1 MLDKLARMLRGANG
15 ASAGEEPVHRHLA
28 MAVLLV
34 ETARADFADQGEER
48 DVMRRALVDALGLNP
63 DEAAELVDSA
73 FSHSREA
80 VSLHGF
86 LDTLNRELDADGKR
100 QLLEWL
106 WRVAFADGRVD
117 PQEEARVRQLAE
129 LLFLPHSEFVRMRL
143 KVEAEQAAREQD

>member
-1 MLDKLARMLRGANG
+1 MLGKLARILKGAG
-15 ASAGEEPVHRHLA
+15 PAARADEPVHRHLA

-48 DVMRRALVDALGLNP
+48 TVMRNALVEALGLGG

-73 FSHSREA
+73 FSHSHEA
-80 VSLHGF
+80 VSLHAF
-86 LDTLNRELDADGKR
+86 LDTLNRELDGDGKR

-117 PQEEARVRQLAE
+117 PQEEARIRQLAE
-129 LLFLPHSEFVRMRL
+129 LLFLPPSEFVRLRL
-143 KVEAEQAAREQD
+143 KVESERAGRGVD

>member
-1 MLDKLARMLRGANG
+1 MFDKLTRLFR
-15 ASAGEEPVHRHLA
+15 ASPAGNTDEPAHRHLA

-34 ETARADFADQGEER
+34 ETARADFADQSEER
-48 DVMRRALVDALGLNP
+48 AVMRDALVDALGLTR
-63 DEAAELVDSA
+63 DEAAQLVDQA
-73 FSHSREA
+73 FSRSRQT

-117 PQEEARVRQLAE
+117 PQEEARIRQLAD
-129 LLFLPHSEFVRMRL
+129 LLFLPHAEFVRLRL
-143 KVEAEQAAREQD
+143 KVEAERRAPGLV